1 MSVSREDHFLD
12 QQPPI
17 LEITTHARTAEW
29 NQLGV
34 TLELDNVDLAGCHDC
49 TKMYQIWLQDKGE
62 NATRRRLLGA
72 LTDIRQNDV
81 ARKYKEHIDKL
92 VSN

>member
-1 MSVSREDHFLD
+1 MD
-12 QQPPI
+12 QQPRI
-17 LEITTHARTAEW
+17 FEITKHAKTSEW

-34 TLELDNVDLAGCHDC
+34 ALELNAEDLAGCHDC
-49 TKMYQIWLQDKGE
+49 TRMYQLWLQEKAE
-62 NATRRRLLGA
+62 KATRRRLLDA

-81 ARKYKEHIDKL
+81 ARKYKQHIDKL